1 MRHDCDVSN
10 RILNE
15 RGSSKRPS
23 SSASRDHGSKPEKGK
38 SSVNIVHEDL
48 VLIPFQRGAGVVSR
62 KHR

>member
-1 MRHDCDVSN
+1 MGRRIGHDCDVSN

-48 VLIPFQRGAGVVSR
+48 DLAGVVSR